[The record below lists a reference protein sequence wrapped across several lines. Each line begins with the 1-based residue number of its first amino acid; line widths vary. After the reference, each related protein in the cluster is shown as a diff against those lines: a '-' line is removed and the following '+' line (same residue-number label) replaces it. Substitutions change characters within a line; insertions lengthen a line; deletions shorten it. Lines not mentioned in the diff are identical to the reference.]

1 MKQTVLAVAI
11 AVFLSACGGDDPVTA
26 DIAQPVSGDA
36 GDTASESGGPVVI
49 GDLNGTS
56 DNGTSNNGGTVDD
69 TGSTTAGDDGA
80 VAIGDDTDS
89 ATSDGGQTIT
99 PAPGLEPGFV
109 IISNSDQTVTEGAA
123 ASIQVQRVGGADG
136 AVAVNVATVAGTA
149 SADDFTPLN
158 TTFSWRDGDAGVRV
172 VEVITLTDR
181 LTETDELFSVVL
193 SDATGGAI
201 IGDRFGT
208 HIVTIVDSS
217 DEANSTIDEADNADD
232 TNTADTISP
241 GGSPTIDGNNL
252 IFGDD
257 PIRLTL
263 GVDGSEISGEVYP
276 SDSSGSVPPSISR
289 DGRFILFDTFAP
301 GVVAGDN
308 DTFLDVFLRDT
319 TTGAITQVSLGVDGS
334 QANGHSR
341 ALDISADGRFSLFR
355 SFAQNLITGGVRGN
369 AQLYLHDS
377 QTADTTLISSGT
389 DGRGGELSTLSGF
402 MSADGE
408 LIVYESSP
416 RFVGEQSTISLY
428 RRSTGET
435 RNIDLSQVLQTTE
448 LFGPDM
454 HAMTPDGR
462 FILLSCCVSEVNDFD
477 VNVFTYDTTDNVV
490 ELLPG
495 AGLRNRDATISDD
508 GQIIVYGNGR
518 LLDRSNGNVK
528 ELNLDAFR
536 TLSPDGRWLPYTQID
551 AENSVFFLRDNLN
564 DVDYVTNRRIG
575 GFTGDGN
582 NAHLTTA
589 RSDLGV
595 TDTNSVFDVYLY
607 DFPLSD
613 LP

>member
-1 MKQTVLAVAI
+1 MKINRNILALSI
-11 AVFLSACGGDDPVTA
+11 ATSLTLTACGSGSNSAEIATGADTDDTSSILVT
-26 DIAQPVSGDA
+26 IDA
-36 GDTASESGGPVVI
+36 ES
-49 GDLNGTS
+49 DSTS
-56 DNGTSNNGGTVDD
+56 DVQVTTNAEPDTSVENT
-69 TGSTTAGDDGA
+69 STTS
-80 VAIGDDTDS
+80 IE
-89 ATSDGGQTIT
+89 TS
-99 PAPGLEPGFV
+99 
-109 IISNSDQTVTEGAA
+109 
-123 ASIQVQRVGGADG
+123 
-136 AVAVNVATVAGTA
+136 
-149 SADDFTPLN
+149 
-158 TTFSWRDGDAGVRV
+158 
-172 VEVITLTDR
+172 
-181 LTETDELFSVVL
+181 
-193 SDATGGAI
+193 
-201 IGDRFGT
+201 
-208 HIVTIVDSS
+208 
-217 DEANSTIDEADNADD
+217 STIDEADITND
-232 TNTADTISP
+232 TVATDTINP

-257 PIRLTL
+257 PIRMTL
-263 GVDGSEISGEVYP
+263 GVDGSEINGEVYP
-276 SDSSGSVPPSISR
+276 SDSQGSVPPSISQ

-308 DTFLDVFLRDT
+308 DTFMDVFLRDAV
-319 TTGAITQVSLGVDGS
+319 TGAITQISLGVDGS

-341 ALDISADGRFSLFR
+341 ALDISADGRFLLFR
-355 SFAQNLITGGVRGN
+355 SFAQNLISGGDRGN
-369 AQLYLHDS
+369 SQLYLHDS

-389 DGRGGELSTLSGF
+389 DGRGGELSTFTGF
-402 MSADGE
+402 ISADGE

-448 LFGPDM
+448 LFWPDI
-454 HAMTPDGR
+454 HAMTPNGR
-462 FILLSCCVSEVNDFD
+462 FILLTCCVTEVNDFD
-477 VNVFTYDTTDNVV
+477 VSVFIYDTTNDVV

-495 AGLRNRDATISDD
+495 AGVSNGNATISDD
-508 GQIIVYGNGR
+508 GQIIVYANGR
-518 LLDRSNGNVK
+518 LLDRSNGSVK

-536 TLSPDGRWLPYTQID
+536 TLSPDGRWLPYTQ
-551 AENSVFFLRDNLN
+551 NSVDFLRDNLN
-564 DVDYVTNRRIG
+564 DVVYVTNRRIG

>member
-1 MKQTVLAVAI
+1 MSIMKINRNILALSI
-11 AVFLSACGGDDPVTA
+11 ATSLTLTACGSGSNSAEIATGADTDDTSSILVT
-26 DIAQPVSGDA
+26 IDA
-36 GDTASESGGPVVI
+36 ESDP
-49 GDLNGTS
+49 TS
-56 DNGTSNNGGTVDD
+56 DVQVTTNAEPDTSVENT
-69 TGSTTAGDDGA
+69 STTS
-80 VAIGDDTDS
+80 IE
-89 ATSDGGQTIT
+89 TS
-99 PAPGLEPGFV
+99 
-109 IISNSDQTVTEGAA
+109 
-123 ASIQVQRVGGADG
+123 
-136 AVAVNVATVAGTA
+136 
-149 SADDFTPLN
+149 
-158 TTFSWRDGDAGVRV
+158 
-172 VEVITLTDR
+172 
-181 LTETDELFSVVL
+181 
-193 SDATGGAI
+193 
-201 IGDRFGT
+201 
-208 HIVTIVDSS
+208 
-217 DEANSTIDEADNADD
+217 STIDEADITND
-232 TNTADTISP
+232 TVATDTINP

-263 GVDGSEISGEVYP
+263 GVDGSEINGEVYP
-276 SDSSGSVPPSISR
+276 SDSQGSVPPSISQ

-308 DTFLDVFLRDT
+308 DTFMDVFLRDAV
-319 TTGAITQVSLGVDGS
+319 TGAITQVSLGADGS

-341 ALDISADGRFSLFR
+341 ALDISADGRFLLFR
-355 SFAQNLITGGVRGN
+355 SFAQNLISGGDRGN
-369 AQLYLHDS
+369 SQLYLHDS
-377 QTADTTLISSGT
+377 QTADITLISSGT
-389 DGRGGELSTLSGF
+389 DGRGGELSTFTGF
-402 MSADGE
+402 ISADGE

-448 LFGPDM
+448 LFWPDI
-454 HAMTPDGR
+454 HAMTPNGR
-462 FILLSCCVSEVNDFD
+462 FILLTCCVTEVNDFD
-477 VNVFTYDTTDNVV
+477 VSVFIYDTTNDVV

-495 AGLRNRDATISDD
+495 AGVSNGNATISDD
-508 GQIIVYGNGR
+508 GQIIVYANGR
-518 LLDRSNGNVK
+518 LLDRSNGSVK

-536 TLSPDGRWLPYTQID
+536 TLSPDGRWLPYTQ
-551 AENSVFFLRDNLN
+551 NSVDFLRDNLN
-564 DVDYVTNRRIG
+564 DVVYVTNRRIG